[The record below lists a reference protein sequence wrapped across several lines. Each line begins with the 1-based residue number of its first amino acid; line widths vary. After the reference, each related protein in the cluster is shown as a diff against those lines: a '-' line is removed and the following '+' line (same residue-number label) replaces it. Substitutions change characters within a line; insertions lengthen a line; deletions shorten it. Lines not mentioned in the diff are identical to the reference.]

1 MKKDYRKI
9 NQENYDLLWKVG
21 FPFSYV
27 TLFLDSG
34 YKKRDSVFYNEGNV
48 HYTFIS
54 KKERE
59 KLSNFG
65 LVLYSKGFKVFK
77 KKLLLALKEI
87 PLQMQRLQKVN
98 LKKLSNKDLSKKFA
112 EVASLSTRLWTDY
125 FFTEYHTTD
134 AVSLAILNND
144 KRYDIKKLK
153 KNIQETAKLKY
164 RIRKLINKVGLYSP
178 NILENYLLEI
188 QSRLKIKN
196 INRFGYLEI
205 VSLLSG
211 KKLKTPKRDYVLW
224 GKFSNWNEVPPL
236 EARRIF
242 KQLVKTEID
251 VNQFKGSVASKGF
264 YKGRVKKIEFSFD
277 TDYVHEIASMKKGDV
292 LVSGSTGPEMIL
304 ACKKAGA
311 IITEEGGIMSH
322 AALVSREL
330 GIPCIIGTKIATKV
344 LKDGDLVEVDANI
357 GVVTILKTI

>member
-1 MKKDYRKI
+1 MKIDFSKI
-9 NQENYDLLWKVG
+9 NQKNYDLLWKVG
-21 FPFSYV
+21 FPFLYV

-34 YKKRDSVFYNEGNV
+34 YKSRDSIFYNEGSV

-59 KLSNFG
+59 KLSKYG
-65 LVLYSKGFKVFK
+65 LVLYSKGFSSLK
-77 KKLLLALKEI
+77 KKLLLALKEV
-87 PLQMQRLQKVN
+87 PLQIQRLQKVN
-98 LKKLSNKDLSKKFA
+98 LKRLSNKELGKKFVG
-112 EVASLSTRLWTDY
+112 VASLSTRLWTDY

-144 KRYDIKKLK
+144 KRYDIKTLK
-153 KNIQETAKLKY
+153 KNIQETAKIKY

-178 NILENYLLEI
+178 NILEKYLYEI
-188 QSRLKIKN
+188 QSRLKIKD
-196 INRFGYLEI
+196 INRYSYSEV
-205 VSLLSG
+205 VSLLNG
-211 KKLKTPKRDYVLW
+211 KKIKAPKRGYVLW
-224 GKFSNWNEVPPL
+224 GKFSNWKEIKPL
-236 EARRIF
+236 EAQRIF
-242 KQLVKTEID
+242 KQLLKTETG
-251 VNQFKGSVASKGF
+251 VTQFHGNVASKGL

-277 TDYVHEIASMKKGDV
+277 TDYAKEIALMKKGDV

-330 GIPCIIGTKIATKV
+330 NIPCIIGIKIATKV
-344 LKDGDLVEVDANI
+344 LKDGDLVEVDANKGI
-357 GVVTILKTI
+357 VKILKR